1 MDFKRCDEIMTVQ
14 IQYHLKFPVTQ
25 VLFSKTE
32 LTFSINKI
40 KSRLPSVLYFILHC
54 YDMETDEDGKPVNEI
69 YTYTSDRWVIGTV
82 YEHRHTTFEIDSTL
96 LDDFAYTQIELVTMG
111 IDSENPLYFTECML
125 QEDEWEEYHTPNE
138 VAQSWFVGFKTNTY
152 ANLYNNDG
160 DYLQVIRPHKEA
172 VHTDKLDKA
181 EVTILAPHFEDDE
194 DFDDDVAV
202 FIEAMNQREQT
213 IDVLR

>member
-1 MDFKRCDEIMTVQ
+1 MTVQ
-14 IQYHLKFPVTQ
+14 VQYHLKFPVTQ
-25 VLFSKTE
+25 VLFTKTQ

-40 KSRLPSVLYFILHC
+40 RSRLPSVLYFILHC
-54 YDMETDEDGKPVNEI
+54 YDMEMEEV

-82 YEHRHTTFEIDSTL
+82 YEHRHTTFEIDSSL
-96 LDDFAYTQIELVTMG
+96 LNDFAYTQIEIVTMG

-125 QEDEWEEYHTPNE
+125 QEGEWDSYHTPNE
-138 VAQSWFVGFKTNTY
+138 VQESWLVGFKTNTY
-152 ANLYNNDG
+152 ANLYDNDG
-160 DYLQVIRPHKEA
+160 NYLQVIRPNKESL
-172 VHTDKLDKA
+172 HTDILDKA